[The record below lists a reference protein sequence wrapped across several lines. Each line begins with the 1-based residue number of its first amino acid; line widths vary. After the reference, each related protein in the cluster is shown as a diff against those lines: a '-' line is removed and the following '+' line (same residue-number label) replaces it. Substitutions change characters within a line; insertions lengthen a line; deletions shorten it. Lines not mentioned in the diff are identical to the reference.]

1 MRLYRWLSRF
11 FILFAVL
18 LSDLMCAVVAYN
30 YCNMQW
36 HIEYEGAS
44 APASI
49 AFLWVIPYAIGI
61 ILCLALAVMFHGKQK
76 EKRKEKE

>member
-1 MRLYRWLSRF
+1 MKHYKWLSRF

-18 LSDLMCAVVAYN
+18 LSDLMCAVVAYS
-30 YCNMQW
+30 YCNMRW
-36 HIEYEGAS
+36 CIEVQGAS

-61 ILCLALAVMFHGKQK
+61 LLCLALAIKFHRKQK
-76 EKRKEKE
+76 EKSKETK

>member
-1 MRLYRWLSRF
+1 MKRYRWLSRF
-11 FILFAVL
+11 FVLLAVL

-30 YCNMQW
+30 YCNMLW
-36 HIEYEGAS
+36 RIETQGAS

-61 ILCLALAVMFHGKQK
+61 LLCLALAIKFNGKQK
-76 EKRKEKE
+76 KPKETK